1 MQVLRL
7 GYDSTWLDQIL
18 VIDVVSSPKSE
29 RTKKKTQL
37 EVVNPLKND
46 T

>member
-7 GYDSTWLDQIL
+7 GYDSTWFDHIL
-18 VIDVVSSPKSE
+18 VIDVVSSSQSE

-37 EVVNPLKND
+37 EVVNALMND